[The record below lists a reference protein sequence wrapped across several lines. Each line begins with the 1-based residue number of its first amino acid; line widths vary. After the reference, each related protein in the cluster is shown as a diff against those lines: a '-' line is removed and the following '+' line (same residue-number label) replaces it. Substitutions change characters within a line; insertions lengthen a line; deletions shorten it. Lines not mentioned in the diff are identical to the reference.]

1 MSTSPEDR
9 EPNDRARDAEGARAA
24 DDAPATGA
32 EPSFTP
38 QEGTG
43 TEPSFAPREDSG
55 AEAAAPRGEGE
66 APAEPGPGG
75 ALSAETLALTALVL
89 LAVTVFSGQLLQLFT
104 TMVLIGDQPVPV
116 DQVTQFSIQV
126 IISGLSAAVAALVAG
141 ISLLMTRAGTRP
153 WARWVATTAL
163 IVSLLLVLLAV
174 VTYILMPAGTEMQQ
188 PPF

>member
-9 EPNDRARDAEGARAA
+9 DPNDRAWDADRSRDA

-32 EPSFTP
+32 GPSFTP
-38 QEGTG
+38 QEGAG
-43 TEPSFAPREDSG
+43 TEPSFAPQEGAG
-55 AEAAAPRGEGE
+55 AEAAAPWEEGE

-75 ALSAETLALTALVL
+75 VLSAETFALTALAL
-89 LAVTVFSGQLLQLFT
+89 LAVTVLSGQLLQLFT

-116 DQVTQFSIQV
+116 DQVRQFSTQV
-126 IISGLSAAVAALVAG
+126 VIGGISAAVVALVAG
-141 ISLLMTRAGTRP
+141 ISLIMTGAGTRP
-153 WARWVATTAL
+153 WARWAAATAL

-188 PPF
+188 PTF